1 MKKMSVN
8 AKRVSLSVVGI
19 PFLISIAS
27 NVANL
32 NWFGGIEEFFMYVFG
47 MLAALH
53 FIFIG
58 PSIEELRE
66 YRQQKDLKT
75 GKQRKI
81 PFEVSP
87 VTRNA
92 VLALFSVPVNL
103 AFANGLAGLGWFGDY
118 ESELMAASFAPFI
131 VAFVYLKPR
140 QRENEDV

>member
-103 AFANGLAGLGWFGDY
+103 AFANGLAGPGWVG
-118 ESELMAASFAPFI
+118 SVITSL
-131 VAFVYLKPR
+131 
-140 QRENEDV
+140 N